1 MPRPQSNDMYVYRV
15 RIDGE
20 FDYDKI
26 TRFSN
31 LVSNRYILVN
41 HVLPHGNP
49 HYHYYIETRYSQGNF
64 STKIKEEFGVKG
76 GEYCVQKCDLDRTI
90 EYCSYMFNVKNG
102 NVATLISFCGFSALD
117 IATYRENSKLIEKE
131 FKTKMATGKK
141 TQFDIVQIVL
151 QRHDPKVAFL
161 PEVLYD
167 EVISVLKETRTM
179 ARPYHVRDI
188 ISSVMSF
195 SNDKSARQQIKD
207 VTLKFF
213 SSL

>member
-1 MPRPQSNDMYVYRV
+1 MPRPQSSSLYAYRV

-20 FDYDKI
+20 VTDKMVA
-26 TRFSN
+26 FCD
-31 LVSNRYILVN
+31 LVSSRYILVH

-49 HYHYYIETRYSQGNF
+49 HYHIYIETKYSQGNF
-64 STKIKEEFGVKG
+64 STKVKEEFGVKG
-76 GEYCVQKCDLDRTI
+76 GEYCVQKCDADRLI
-90 EYCSYMFNVKNG
+90 EYCSYLFNVKNG
-102 NVATLISFCGFSALD
+102 NVSTLIKFCGFSVID
-117 IATYRENSKLIEKE
+117 IATYCENSKRIEKE
-131 FKTKMATGKK
+131 FKTKMSLGKK

-151 QRHDPKVAFL
+151 QRHDPKVVPL

-188 ISSVMSF
+188 ISSVMAF
-195 SNDKSARQQIKD
+195 SSDKTAKEQIKN

-213 SSL
+213 SSY

>member
-1 MPRPQSNDMYVYRV
+1 MPRPQSNSLYVYRV
-15 RIDGE
+15 RIDSE
-20 FDYDKI
+20 VRANMIDFVD
-26 TRFSN
+26 S
-31 LVSNRYILVN
+31 VSERYILVH

-49 HYHYYIETRYSQGNF
+49 HYHIYIETKYSQGNF
-64 STKIKEEFGVKG
+64 STKVKEKFGVTG
-76 GEYCVQKCDLDRTI
+76 GQYCVQKCDTDRMI
-90 EYCSYMFNVKNG
+90 EYCSYLFNAKNG
-102 NVATLISFCGFSALD
+102 NVATLINFSGFSVLD

-131 FKTKMATGKK
+131 FKTKMSAGKK

-151 QRHDPKVAFL
+151 QRHDPKLAFL

-188 ISSVMSF
+188 ISTVMAF
-195 SNDKSARQQIKD
+195 SGDKTSKEQIKN

-213 SSL
+213 SQY